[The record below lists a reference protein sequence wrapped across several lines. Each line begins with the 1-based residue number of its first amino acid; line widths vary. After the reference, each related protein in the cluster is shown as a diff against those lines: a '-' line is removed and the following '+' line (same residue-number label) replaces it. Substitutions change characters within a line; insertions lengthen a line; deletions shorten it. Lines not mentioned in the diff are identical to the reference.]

1 MFSQFVYEVRAVH
14 CANRNLVSSRVG
26 LRNGPYV
33 GGADGGWESVTGS
46 HRHLAVSQFDN
57 LPPPNRVVEATRHRR
72 CQGLSLPRFG
82 GFTTFKEFL
91 TLEQMLPRHARGKKA
106 MKDRSMKQHRN
117 YAAIRVCTAIDRFL
131 AAASDAERE
140 RTNKWVL
147 VWQKRLAMLRETGVV
162 PRNKGD
168 IEFRP

>member
-1 MFSQFVYEVRAVH
+1 
-14 CANRNLVSSRVG
+14 
-26 LRNGPYV
+26 
-33 GGADGGWESVTGS
+33 
-46 HRHLAVSQFDN
+46 
-57 LPPPNRVVEATRHRR
+57 
-72 CQGLSLPRFG
+72 
-82 GFTTFKEFL
+82 
-91 TLEQMLPRHARGKKA
+91 
-106 MKDRSMKQHRN
+106 MKDRSIKQHRN

>member
-1 MFSQFVYEVRAVH
+1 MPPDFGGNDSPG
-14 CANRNLVSSRVG
+14 SSSCLTLSFG
-26 LRNGPYV
+26 
-33 GGADGGWESVTGS
+33 D
-46 HRHLAVSQFDN
+46 
-57 LPPPNRVVEATRHRR
+57 LPPPNRVLEATRHRR
-72 CQGLSLPRFG
+72 HQGFSLASFV
-82 GFTTFKEFL
+82 GFTAFKEFL
-91 TLEQMLPRHARGKKA
+91 TLEPMLLSRHTRGKRV
-106 MKDRSMKQHRN
+106 MKERSMKQHRN

-162 PRNKGD
+162 PRSKGD

>member
-1 MFSQFVYEVRAVH
+1 
-14 CANRNLVSSRVG
+14 
-26 LRNGPYV
+26 
-33 GGADGGWESVTGS
+33 
-46 HRHLAVSQFDN
+46 
-57 LPPPNRVVEATRHRR
+57 
-72 CQGLSLPRFG
+72 
-82 GFTTFKEFL
+82 
-91 TLEQMLPRHARGKKA
+91 
-106 MKDRSMKQHRN
+106 MKQHRN

-162 PRNKGD
+162 PRSKGD

>member
-1 MFSQFVYEVRAVH
+1 M
-14 CANRNLVSSRVG
+14 
-26 LRNGPYV
+26 
-33 GGADGGWESVTGS
+33 
-46 HRHLAVSQFDN
+46 
-57 LPPPNRVVEATRHRR
+57 
-72 CQGLSLPRFG
+72 
-82 GFTTFKEFL
+82 KE
-91 TLEQMLPRHARGKKA
+91 
-106 MKDRSMKQHRN
+106 RSMKQHRN

-147 VWQKRLAMLRETGVV
+147 VWQKRLAMLRETGVA